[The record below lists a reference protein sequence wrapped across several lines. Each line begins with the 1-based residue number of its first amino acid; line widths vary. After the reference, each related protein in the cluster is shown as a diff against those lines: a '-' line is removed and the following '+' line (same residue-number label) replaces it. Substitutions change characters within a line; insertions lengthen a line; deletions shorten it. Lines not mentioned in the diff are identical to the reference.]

1 MKEKDGFLLSETNIG
16 LQPDELLS
24 TKVLDELV
32 RKLIT

>member
-1 MKEKDGFLLSETNIG
+1 MEEKDRFVLLETNIG
-16 LQPDELLS
+16 LWPDELLS

>member
-1 MKEKDGFLLSETNIG
+1 MEEEDRFLLLETNIG